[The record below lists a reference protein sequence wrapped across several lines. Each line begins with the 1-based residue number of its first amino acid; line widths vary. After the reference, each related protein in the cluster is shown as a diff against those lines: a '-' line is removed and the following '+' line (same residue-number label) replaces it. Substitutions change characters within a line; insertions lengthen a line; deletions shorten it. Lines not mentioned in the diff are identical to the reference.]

1 MSQNFSKQTCDV
13 CCIHCEESH
22 YLKETMDEFIPV
34 SPNGKLALCI
44 EDLRKFSVKE
54 LQGKLKHY
62 HENISE
68 KKNRPSDEN
77 LCHFLSLPTKVT
89 VSTVA
94 IRFINGSYYLL
105 HLKSCFFS

>member
-34 SPNGKLALCI
+34 SPNGKPALCL

-68 KKNRPSDEN
+68 KKTDLLMRIFVIFCCYQPKLQSQQLPSD
-77 LCHFLSLPTKVT
+77 SLMDHTT
-89 VSTVA
+89 CCT
-94 IRFINGSYYLL
+94 
-105 HLKSCFFS
+105 